1 MRFSTL
7 PKSSHAFTLTVSDAL
22 AWERLPRD
30 LSGTQQIA
38 FGLVLILG
46 CGGFALLPHRWVEG
60 WKFYAWLVLV
70 ALFAY
75 ISTRLLFDLIALYRA
90 RQRFPQPVTVS
101 FEDWQD
107 YFVWREDG
115 KPRRVPLEQ
124 VLTIIR
130 ASEHVFV
137 PTKTLLLIL
146 PRAAFAPGQLEALSQ
161 RLRIALRDPDAFSP
175 RKPADT
181 LPFPRRPAADP
192 PPEAEAEGADPPLP
206 DPRPIDDGPPSA

>member
-1 MRFSTL
+1 MRFSTV
-7 PKSSHAFTLTVSDAL
+7 PKSSHAFTLSASDAL

-30 LSGTQQIA
+30 LTGTQQIA
-38 FGLVLILG
+38 FGLILILG

-75 ISTRLLFDLIALYRA
+75 ISTRLVFDLIALYRA

-115 KPRRVPLEQ
+115 KPRRVTLEQ

-130 ASEHVFV
+130 ANEHVFV
-137 PTKTLLLIL
+137 PTRTLLMIL
-146 PRAAFAPGQLEALSQ
+146 PRSAFAPGELEALSQ
-161 RLRIALRDPDAFSP
+161 RLRIALRDPEAFSP
-175 RKPADT
+175 RKPSDT
-181 LPFPRRPAADP
+181 LPFPRRPAADQL
-192 PPEAEAEGADPPLP
+192 PESDKDGPDTAPH